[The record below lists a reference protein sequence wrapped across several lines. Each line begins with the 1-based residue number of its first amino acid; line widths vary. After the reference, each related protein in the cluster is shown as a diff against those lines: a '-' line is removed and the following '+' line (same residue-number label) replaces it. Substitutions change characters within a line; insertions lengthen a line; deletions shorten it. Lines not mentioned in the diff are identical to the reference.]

1 MDKMTGISVFVP
13 EKYRN
18 PEAYEEVTSGIY
30 RKRSENCYCISV
42 AADVIPRY
50 PLRPMMESF
59 WLHFEKGG
67 DVHTEEVDGRKRKVI
82 ELLTRDCREEYLA
95 CIRNFAT
102 IDGKTIVNFYLS
114 GYDMMGVLFGTTNC
128 TVNGK
133 PVEVPLIGAR
143 DDLSRGSL
151 NFEMYAPEQQMIVP
165 FTDGSALEF
174 PQISEKAKIR
184 AVMTRVDYLYLVYLE
199 KNVNKA
205 IVFNTQGFFKLIE
218 DEDLVNEVMRGELHN
233 PC

>member
-1 MDKMTGISVFVP
+1 MDKMTNVSVFVP
-13 EKYRN
+13 EKYRD
-18 PEAYEEVTSGIY
+18 PEAYAEVSDGIY
-30 RKRSENCYCISV
+30 RKLQDNCYCISV

-67 DVHTEEVDGRKRKVI
+67 DVHSETVDGKKRKVI
-82 ELLTRDCREEYLA
+82 ELLTRDCSEEHLA

-102 IDGKTIVNFYLS
+102 IYGKTIVNFYLS
-114 GYDMMGVLFGTTNC
+114 GYDVMGVLFGTTNC
-128 TVNGK
+128 TVNGN
-133 PVEVPLIGAR
+133 PIEVPLIGAR
-143 DDLSRGSL
+143 DDLCSGQL
-151 NFEMYAPEQQMIVP
+151 NFEMYPPEQEMIRQ
-165 FTDGSALEF
+165 FTDGSTLEC

-205 IVFNTQGFFKLIE
+205 IVFNPQGFFKLIE
-218 DEDLVNEVMRGELHN
+218 DEDLVDEVMRGVFHN
-233 PC
+233 P